1 LLTKTTFKRIEYFI
15 SFITF
20 SFVKRQKK
28 LQILFQILKVFIY
41 LQHCSI
47 KYKMH
52 KKNIIKKIAS
62 FVMLLVFV
70 ISITPTVFFHN
81 WLAKHTD
88 SIRKS
93 FTVSKE
99 QVGKKTY
106 HCNCNTLVVE
116 SPFKPSINHIIL
128 TSQPIFSIPQLYKTV
143 YLFNSYSAFHLLRG
157 PPVV

>member
-1 LLTKTTFKRIEYFI
+1 M
-15 SFITF
+15 
-20 SFVKRQKK
+20 
-28 LQILFQILKVFIY
+28 
-41 LQHCSI
+41 QHCGI

-128 TSQPIFSIPQLYKTV
+128 SSQPIFSIPQLYKTV
-143 YLFNSYSAFHLLRG
+143 YLFNANKRNDDTNDVEPTFGGQYINIKFLFFSIL
-157 PPVV
+157 